1 MNIVAADP
9 DGRVLS
15 EPEVLALLGEPI
27 IMRLGMVDAKG
38 WPLVHPIWHVFEDGV
53 FRLVIGKT
61 SRKADLLR
69 ASRRAYFTVDTGTA
83 AGDARGVRGRADVR
97 VIDDN
102 VDLAVDITRKAL
114 LKYTGTDSDAHA
126 EDMLR
131 WVRDGG
137 ASVIELAPSQ
147 FRAFAY

>member
-1 MNIVAADP
+1 RPPDVAARVNIVAADP
-9 DGRVLS
+9 DGRVLY
-15 EPEVLALLGEPI
+15 ETEVLALLGEPI
-27 IMRLGMVDAKG
+27 IMRLAMVDATG
-38 WPLVHPIWHVFEDGV
+38 WTMVHPLWHVFEDGV

-114 LKYTGTDSDAHA
+114 LKYTG
-126 EDMLR
+126 
-131 WVRDGG
+131 
-137 ASVIELAPSQ
+137 
-147 FRAFAY
+147 